1 MESTDQET
9 KGKRIAARAVIL
21 YGVLTKD
28 LNGGNFF
35 EFQYWTYVP
44 SHKTLYIYIN
54 EEKLYENF

>member
-9 KGKRIAARAVIL
+9 KGKRIAARAVIPWRS
-21 YGVLTKD
+21 
-28 LNGGNFF
+28 LNIGFVWGKFF